1 MNLSKIGFLFIA
13 AFGMATVST
22 QAQDLMARQAP
33 MDRQLRAVDSV
44 SLVKMFHKEQSKMV
58 NNLYTTW
65 THDHVNAYKNEKKPR
80 YYKIDL
86 RDFTMPT
93 PSRTVTSNFGYR
105 PRFGR
110 KHFGLDIKVYT
121 GDTIVSAFSGKVRI
135 ASYDAGGFGYYVVVR
150 HPNGLETVYGHLS
163 KILAREDQVV
173 RSGEPIGLGGNTGH
187 SFGSH
192 LHFETRLLGE
202 AIDPSL
208 MFDFANQDVKSDYYV
223 YRNNS
228 AGGSEVDGDGDGAGS
243 GNVLASTARSEE
255 TKAQNQSN
263 GGTLYYK
270 VKHGDTLYSIARNN
284 GLTVSELCHLNG
296 LSNRARI
303 REGQILKCQ

>member
-1 MNLSKIGFLFIA
+1 M
-13 AFGMATVST
+13 VS
-22 QAQDLMARQAP
+22 
-33 MDRQLRAVDSV
+33 
-44 SLVKMFHKEQSKMV
+44 
-58 NNLYTTW
+58 NLYTTW
-65 THDHVNAYKNEKKPR
+65 THDHVNAYKNEKKPL

-93 PSRTVTSNFGYR
+93 PSRNVTSHFGYR

-110 KHFGLDIKVYT
+110 KHYGIDVKVYT

-135 ASYDAGGFGYYVVVR
+135 ASYDAGGFGYYVVIR

-163 KILAREDQVV
+163 KILAKEDEVV
-173 RSGEPIGLGGNTGH
+173 KSGEPIGLGGNTGH

-202 AIDPSL
+202 AIDPAL

-223 YRNNS
+223 YRNSKAFENEADNNNES
-228 AGGSEVDGDGDGAGS
+228 AST
-243 GNVLASTARSEE
+243 GNVLAGVSRTDEG
-255 TKAQNQSN
+255 KAQPQQNSRA
-263 GGTLYYK
+263 LYYK
-270 VKHGDTLYSIARNN
+270 VKRGDTLYSIARDN

-296 LSNRARI
+296 LNSRARI